1 MLINADYYNWKAIS
15 LFKFIS
21 NKTIDSINIDY
32 KLSILIF
39 VIGIKFLFPRNKNI
53 RKLNLKIKI
62 LSIVKT
68 IEMNLLWISTYSNVN
83 KFNELFL
90 NLIIPILPTNKAIT
104 KHIW

>member
-1 MLINADYYNWKAIS
+1 LLIININ
-15 LFKFIS
+15 
-21 NKTIDSINIDY
+21 TIDTIDMNIKISI
-32 KLSILIF
+32 IF
-39 VIGIKFLFPRNKNI
+39 VIGINFCFQETKNI